1 MWVWLG
7 RVITLTELLWAFIGL
22 LLTIGGNFLHAS
34 IVGVPWSWTS
44 QNVPAHFM
52 GVNYQVGA
60 VVFVG
65 CMGGRNAGVI
75 SQVAYV
81 LLGLAGFPFFVQ
93 GGGLGYVQQPMF
105 GYLLGFLPGAWLCGY
120 LAFRSQ
126 PRLEWLTL
134 CSISGL
140 AMIHAIGATYLCAI
154 YALNI
159 ADVSKMTLNMALMV
173 YSLNLLPGQLAVVCA
188 VSVLAFIM
196 RKMMF
201 Y

>member
-1 MWVWLG
+1 M
-7 RVITLTELLWAFIGL
+7 ITLTELLWAFIRL

-44 QNVPAHFM
+44 QDVPAHFM
-52 GVNYQVGA
+52 GVNYQIGA
-60 VVFVG
+60 VLFVG

-140 AMIHAIGATYLCAI
+140 AVIHAIGVSYLCVI
-154 YALNI
+154 YTLNI
-159 ADVSKMTLNMALMV
+159 ADTSRMTLNMALTT
-173 YSLNLLPGQLAVVCA
+173 YSLSLLPGQLAVVCA

>member
-1 MWVWLG
+1 M
-7 RVITLTELLWAFIGL
+7 ITLTELLWAFIGL

-44 QNVPAHFM
+44 QDVPAHFM
-52 GVNYQVGA
+52 GVNYQIGA
-60 VVFVG
+60 VLFVG

-140 AMIHAIGATYLCAI
+140 AVIHAIGVSYLCVI
-154 YALNI
+154 YTLNI
-159 ADVSKMTLNMALMV
+159 ADTSRMTLNMALTT
-173 YSLNLLPGQLAVVCA
+173 YSLSLLPGQLAVVCA

>member
-1 MWVWLG
+1 VRLG

-34 IVGVPWSWTS
+34 IVGVPWSWTP
-44 QNVPAHFM
+44 QDVPAHFM
-52 GVNYQVGA
+52 GVNYQIGA
-60 VVFVG
+60 VLFVG

-140 AMIHAIGATYLCAI
+140 AVIHTIGASYLWAI

-159 ADVSKMTLNMALMV
+159 ADVSKMTLNVALTA

-196 RKMMF
+196 RKMLF

>member
-1 MWVWLG
+1 MRLG

-34 IVGVPWSWTS
+34 IIGVPWSWTS
-44 QNVPAHFM
+44 QEVPAHFM
-52 GVNYQVGA
+52 GVNYQIGA
-60 VVFVG
+60 VLFVG

-140 AMIHAIGATYLCAI
+140 AVIHAIGASYLWAI

-159 ADVSKMTLNMALMV
+159 ANVSKMTLNVALTA

-196 RKMMF
+196 RKMLF

>member
-1 MWVWLG
+1 MTDH
-7 RVITLTELLWAFIGL
+7 RITSWAFIGL

-44 QNVPAHFM
+44 QDVPAHFM
-52 GVNYQVGA
+52 GVNYQIGA
-60 VVFVG
+60 VLFVG

-75 SQVAYV
+75 SQMAYV

-93 GGGLGYVQQPMF
+93 GGGLGYMQQPMF

-134 CSISGL
+134 CALSGL
-140 AMIHAIGATYLCAI
+140 AVIHAIGASYLWAI

-159 ADVSKMTLNMALMV
+159 ADVNKMTLNVALTA

-196 RKMMF
+196 RKVLF

>member
-1 MWVWLG
+1 MRLG

-34 IVGVPWSWTS
+34 IVGVPWSWNS
-44 QNVPAHFM
+44 QDVPAYYFM
-52 GVNYQVGA
+52 GVNYQIGA

-105 GYLLGFLPGAWLCGY
+105 GYLLGFVLGAWLCGY

-134 CSISGL
+134 CSLSGL
-140 AMIHAIGATYLCAI
+140 VMIHAIGASYLCAI

-173 YSLNLLPGQLAVVCA
+173 YSLNLLPGQLAVVCS

>member
-1 MWVWLG
+1 MWLG

-34 IVGVPWSWTS
+34 IVGGPWSWTS
-44 QNVPAHFM
+44 QAIPSHFI
-52 GVNYQVGA
+52 GVNYQIGA
-60 VVFVG
+60 VLFVG

-75 SQVAYV
+75 SQVAYL

-93 GGGLGYVQQPMF
+93 GGGLGYVQEPMF

-126 PRLEWLTL
+126 ARLEWLAF
-134 CSISGL
+134 CAISGL
-140 AMIHAIGATYLCAI
+140 AVIHAIGASYLWATYL
-154 YALNI
+154 LNI
-159 ADVSKMTLNMALMV
+159 AEGSKMTLNMALTI
-173 YSLNLLPGQLAVVCA
+173 YSVSLLPGQLAVVCA

-196 RKMMF
+196 RKMLF

>member
-1 MWVWLG
+1 MRLG

-44 QNVPAHFM
+44 QDVPAHFM
-52 GVNYQVGA
+52 GVNYQIGA
-60 VVFVG
+60 VLFVG

-140 AMIHAIGATYLCAI
+140 AVIHAIGVSYLCVI
-154 YALNI
+154 YTLNI
-159 ADVSKMTLNMALMV
+159 ADTSRMTLNMALTT
-173 YSLNLLPGQLAVVCA
+173 YSLSLLPGQLAVVCA